1 MIQHNQIGKY
11 KGKASIIKA
20 KLNQTYV
27 TPMGDTYSL
36 IGYEK
41 EGRKYVYTY
50 IWLNMPKEFNTV
62 IKKGTCKFLHEA
74 RLEEI
79 MAWIRQVKET
89 YREFKP

>member
-1 MIQHNQIGKY
+1 MIQHNQIGKH
-11 KGKASIIKA
+11 KSKASIIEA
-20 KLNQTYV
+20 KMNQTYV

-50 IWLNMPKEFNTV
+50 KWLNMPEEFNTV

-79 MAWIRQVKET
+79 MNWIRQVKNT
-89 YREFKP
+89 YHEFKP